1 MLQRSKRQLHT
12 AVRMLPAFVLVA
24 AILASANLSTAQ
36 SATGTPK
43 FSASRDV
50 KDLVRKAAQN
60 ELKANQSAAA
70 EHFMF
75 RGVKTTP
82 KGTTTKL
89 YAETREGS
97 AGLVIAYDGKPLTPD
112 QQRDEQARL
121 QRFINNPDEL
131 RKKRAQE
138 REDADRTTRIMT
150 ALPDAFLFEEA
161 GEEVGSTGIGR
172 TGDPLVKLNFRPN
185 PNYQP
190 PSRVEEVLTGMH
202 GHILVDAAHYR
213 IASIDGALFK
223 PVSFGWGILGHLDR
237 GGHFIVHQEDVNN
250 VWEISSMTVNFT
262 GKILLFKNLNIE
274 STEIY
279 SDFKQ
284 IPNNLTFA
292 QGVELL
298 NKEEAALAEKPS
310 SGNLAQSGKR

>member
-97 AGLVIAYDGKPLTPD
+97 AGLVIAYDGKPLTPN

-161 GEEVGSTGIGR
+161 GEEIGSTGIGR
-172 TGDPLVKLNFRPN
+172 SGDPLVKLNFRPN

-223 PVSFGWGILGHLDR
+223 PVSFGWGILGRLDR

-310 SGNLAQSGKR
+310 SGNLVQSGKR

>member
-1 MLQRSKRQLHT
+1 
-12 AVRMLPAFVLVA
+12 MLPAFVLVA

-223 PVSFGWGILGHLDR
+223 PVSFGWGILGHLENPA
-237 GGHFIVHQEDVNN
+237 GHFIVHQEDVNN

>member
-161 GEEVGSTGIGR
+161 GEEIGSTGIGR

-223 PVSFGWGILGHLDR
+223 PVSFGWGILGRLDR

-310 SGNLAQSGKR
+310 SGNLVQSGKR

>member
-161 GEEVGSTGIGR
+161 GEEIGSTGIGR

-223 PVSFGWGILGHLDR
+223 PVSFGWGILGRLDR

-298 NKEEAALAEKPS
+298 NKEEAALAEKP
-310 SGNLAQSGKR
+310 

>member
-161 GEEVGSTGIGR
+161 GEEIGSTGIGR

-310 SGNLAQSGKR
+310 SGNLVQSGKR

>member
-310 SGNLAQSGKR
+310 SGNLVQSGKR